1 VLIVL
6 IRESVSIKKV
16 FAAEST
22 HWSIECSALVLVP
35 KA

>member
-1 VLIVL
+1 MKEGDLTDTFVAFFVLIVL

-22 HWSIECSALVLVP
+22 H
-35 KA
+35 